1 MFKKTLLAVTLVG
14 LSSAAAVSHAE
25 EPEAQAYLFASAGQS
40 DADVKSDLDDFWG
53 VPGGVSSSV
62 DKDTAWRIGAG
73 IKLNQYVAFEVEYID
88 LGDAD
93 YKAGNDVVTTNL
105 ATDGYGLNTVLT
117 LPLDRFSLFGKLGY
131 HRLETETKLGITG
144 LGSASDSS
152 SDWVT
157 SFGVGA
163 GYDLTD
169 NFTLVAEFE
178 RFRGVAASFDID
190 SYDVDLMSAGLRYNF

>member
-1 MFKKTLLAVTLVG
+1 MFKKSLLAVTLVG
-14 LSSAAAVSHAE
+14 LSSAAAFSQAQE
-25 EPEAQAYLFASAGQS
+25 SEAKAYLFASAGQS
-40 DADVKSDLDDFWG
+40 DADVKGELDDFWG
-53 VPGGVSSSV
+53 VPAGINSSV

-73 IKLNQYVAFEVEYID
+73 LKLNKYIAFEAEYID

-93 YKAGNDVVTTNL
+93 YQAGNNIVTTNL

-131 HRLETETKLGITG
+131 HRLETDAKFQGF
-144 LGSASDSS
+144 GSSLSDSETQ
-152 SDWVT
+152 WVT

-163 GYDLTD
+163 GYDLTES
-169 NFTLVAEFE
+169 FTLVAEFE
-178 RFRGVAASFDID
+178 RFNDVAD